1 MSKYEALTRYLAAR
15 VEARVQMDFKEVE
28 AVLGFPLPK
37 SARHYRPW
45 WANSGHGHVQARA
58 WLEAGFESSD
68 VDLEAERLV
77 FERQQRAAP
86 ERPHGDH
93 PIYGCMTGTV
103 VLPGNLDLTE
113 PLFSDNDV
121 EAWAD
126 RKVAVL
132 QGYGA

>member
-1 MSKYEALTRYLAAR
+1 MSKYEALTKFLAAR
-15 VEARVQMDFKEVE
+15 KEARVQMDFADIE

-58 WLEAGFESSD
+58 WLEAGFESSE

-77 FERQQRAAP
+77 FERQEHTEP
-86 ERPHGDH
+86 DRPHGDH
-93 PIYGCMTGTV
+93 PIFGCMAGTM

-113 PLFSDNDV
+113 PLFKDDEV

-126 RKVAVL
+126 RKVALL
-132 QGYGA
+132 QEASR